1 MTDDLV
7 RDDLVREL
15 WAALDGPPDAPE
27 RITRDRAP
35 TALDGA
41 ALPAAALAR
50 ATVAV
55 CSLAAAELAAARGG
69 GPVPRVRVADRAVD
83 GAFRSD
89 RLVRPAGR
97 EPVTFAPLSGFWRG
111 ADGWVRT
118 HANYPHHRAR
128 LLGALGLPDSAGP
141 RELAAVLADRDAAAT
156 EEAVYAA
163 GGLAVA
169 VRDRATWAR
178 HPQGVAAAAQPLVER
193 RPLAPGGAPLP
204 PSGREPGYAAAG
216 LRVLDLTRVLAGP
229 VATRTLALLGADVLR
244 LDAPWLPESQD
255 ALDDT
260 GMGKRSARL
269 DLATADG
276 REVFGRLLATADVV
290 VTGYRPGALEA
301 LAGMA
306 PEELAAR
313 RPGLVVA
320 QLSAWGWTGPWSGR
334 RGFDSL
340 VQAASGVALAERGAG
355 PAGGPPGA
363 LPAQALDHGT
373 GYLLAA
379 AVLRA
384 LTRRHRTGEGSLLRL
399 SLARTA
405 HALLHADVPGQAVP
419 PPGPV
424 AEPPLREVVTGRGRL
439 RYAPS
444 PVEFAGC
451 PRDWSRTP
459 GLWGADAPCWEGA
472 PD

>member
-1 MTDDLV
+1 MTD
-7 RDDLVREL
+7 DDLVREL

-35 TALDGA
+35 TALDRA

-55 CSLAAAELAAARGG
+55 CSLAAAELAAARSG
-69 GPVPRVRVADRAVD
+69 GPVPPVRVRDRAVD

-89 RLVRPAGR
+89 RLVRLDGR
-97 EPVTFAPLSGFWRG
+97 APVTFAPLSGFWRA

-128 LLGALGLPDSAGP
+128 LLGALGLPQDAGP
-141 RELAAVLADRDAAAT
+141 SELAAVLAGRDAAAT

-169 VRDRATWAR
+169 VRDRDTWAR
-178 HPQGVAAAAQPLVER
+178 HPQGVAAAAQPLAGR

-204 PSGREPGYAAAG
+204 PPGREPGYAAAG

-229 VATRTLALLGADVLR
+229 VATRTLALLGAEVLR

-276 REVFGRLLATADVV
+276 RAAFGRLLERADVV

-301 LAGMA
+301 LEGWPRRNWRRAGRGWWWPSSPRGGGPA
-306 PEELAAR
+306 PGPGGGASTVWCRRRAASPWPSGPPAR
-313 RPGLVVA
+313 R
-320 QLSAWGWTGPWSGR
+320 T
-334 RGFDSL
+334 
-340 VQAASGVALAERGAG
+340 
-355 PAGGPPGA
+355 
-363 LPAQALDHGT
+363 
-373 GYLLAA
+373 
-379 AVLRA
+379 
-384 LTRRHRTGEGSLLRL
+384 
-399 SLARTA
+399 
-405 HALLHADVPGQAVP
+405 
-419 PPGPV
+419 
-424 AEPPLREVVTGRGRL
+424 
-439 RYAPS
+439 
-444 PVEFAGC
+444 
-451 PRDWSRTP
+451 PRP
-459 GLWGADAPCWEGA
+459 APCPPRPSTTA
-472 PD
+472 PATSWRRRCCAP

>member
-7 RDDLVREL
+7 RDDLVGEL
-15 WAALDGPPDAPE
+15 WAALDGPPGAPE

-35 TALDGA
+35 TVLDRA
-41 ALPAAALAR
+41 VLPAAALAR

-55 CSLAAAELAAARGG
+55 CSLAAAELAAARSG
-69 GPVPRVRVADRAVD
+69 GPVPLVRVADRAVD
-83 GAFRSD
+83 GASRSD
-89 RLVRPAGR
+89 RLVRLEDR
-97 EPVTFAPLSGFWRG
+97 EPVTFAPLSGFWR
-111 ADGWVRT
+111 ASDGWVRT

-128 LLGALGLPDSAGP
+128 LLGALGLPQSAGP

-169 VRDRATWAR
+169 VRDRAAWAR
-178 HPQGVAAAAQPLVER
+178 HPQGLAAAAQPLVER

-204 PSGREPGYAAAG
+204 PSGREAGHAAAG

-269 DLATADG
+269 DLATAEG
-276 REVFGRLLATADVV
+276 REVSGRLLETADVV

-306 PEELAAR
+306 PEELAAH

-340 VQAASGVALAERGAG
+340 VQAASGVALAERGEG
-355 PAGGPPGA
+355 PADAPPGA
-363 LPAQALDHGT
+363 LPAQTLDHGT

-384 LTRRHRTGEGSLLRL
+384 LTRRHSTGGGSLLRL

-405 HALLHADVPGQAVP
+405 HALLHAAVPAQAP

-424 AEPPLREVVTGRGRL
+424 AEPPLREAHTGRGRL

-444 PVEFAGC
+444 PVEFTGG

-459 GLWGADAPCWEGA
+459 GRWGADAPCWEETPG
-472 PD
+472 